1 MQGIYSN
8 ASSLNAR
15 PSNSSTLNQTM
26 NVSRQR
32 KRKDS
37 TFLQSPWHKVYLQPS
52 KLCHSIRSLPP
63 NVFYNITR
71 ISHSRWRVIVFFYH
85 IWCLIHLLCIYSV
98 SEQEWALAANTLCE
112 KVPISLILINSSFT
126 KKSLF
131 SNKELFCW
139 LVPSDAKI
147 DPNEVV
153 SPSKKRLVLSTN
165 LMQQLLQPAPT
176 FVFSDIK
183 SAFNYE
189 IMLYFESR
197 ITLADACSVTC
208 HSDFDKST
216 KWVLVTILILN
227 ISVFFFFLLISL
239 IFNTSSDQER
249 GYTALVKAF
258 MEKFQHLEEDFQR

>member
-1 MQGIYSN
+1 MLMQFIGYSEAAKDPEMQGIYSN

-26 NVSRQR
+26 NVSRPR

-37 TFLQSPWHKVYLQPS
+37 TFLQSPWNKVYLQPS
-52 KLCHSIRSLPP
+52 ELCHSI
-63 NVFYNITR
+63 
-71 ISHSRWRVIVFFYH
+71 
-85 IWCLIHLLCIYSV
+85 SV

-112 KVPISLILINSSFT
+112 KVILSLILITSSFT
-126 KKSLF
+126 KQSLS
-131 SNKELFCW
+131 SNKEFFFCCCW

-153 SPSKKRLVLSTN
+153 SSSKKRLVFSTN

-197 ITLADACSVTC
+197 ITLADACSLTC

-216 KWVLVTILILN
+216 KKEDIVHLSKLSWR
-227 ISVFFFFLLISL
+227 SC
-239 IFNTSSDQER
+239 NTSKRTS
-249 GYTALVKAF
+249 KAGRVP
-258 MEKFQHLEEDFQR
+258 HRY

>member
-15 PSNSSTLNQTM
+15 PSNSSTMNQNM
-26 NVSRQR
+26 NVSRPR

-52 KLCHSIRSLPP
+52 KLCHSI
-63 NVFYNITR
+63 
-71 ISHSRWRVIVFFYH
+71 
-85 IWCLIHLLCIYSV
+85 SV

-216 KWVLVTILILN
+216 N
-227 ISVFFFFLLISL
+227 
-239 IFNTSSDQER
+239 DQER

-258 MEKFQHLEEDFQR
+258 MEKFQHLEEDFQSSESATSMLDIILEIQDIERFSVINRLAKFHSRAKTNTKRSVPQRYVDLQKPGNLPEPLQCLSL

>member
-1 MQGIYSN
+1 MLMHFIGYSEAAKDPEMQGIYSN

-15 PSNSSTLNQTM
+15 PSNSSTPNQTM
-26 NVSRQR
+26 NVSRPR

-37 TFLQSPWHKVYLQPS
+37 TFLQSPWNKVYLQPS
-52 KLCHSIRSLPP
+52 ELCHSI
-63 NVFYNITR
+63 
-71 ISHSRWRVIVFFYH
+71 
-85 IWCLIHLLCIYSV
+85 SV

-112 KVPISLILINSSFT
+112 K
-126 KKSLF
+126 
-131 SNKELFCW
+131 
-139 LVPSDAKI
+139 I

-153 SPSKKRLVLSTN
+153 SPSKKRLVFSTN

-197 ITLADACSVTC
+197 ITLADACSLTC

-216 KWVLVTILILN
+216 N
-227 ISVFFFFLLISL
+227 
-239 IFNTSSDQER
+239 DQER
-249 GYTALVKAF
+249 GYSALVKAF
-258 MEKFQHLEEDFQR
+258 MEKLQKLESDFQSLERTTSILDIILEIQDIERFSVINRLAKFHSRAKTNTKRSVPQRYVELQKPGNLPEPLQCLPL

>member
-15 PSNSSTLNQTM
+15 PSNSSTMNQNM
-26 NVSRQR
+26 NVSRPR

-126 KKSLF
+126 KNLYFQIKSFFVGWYHLMLRSIQMRWSLLQRRGLYYPQILCNNFSNQHQRLF
-131 SNKELFCW
+131 SRTSSQLSTTRLCFTLSPE
-139 LVPSDAKI
+139 
-147 DPNEVV
+147 
-153 SPSKKRLVLSTN
+153 SPSLMHVLSRAT
-165 LMQQLLQPAPT
+165 
-176 FVFSDIK
+176 
-183 SAFNYE
+183 
-189 IMLYFESR
+189 R
-197 ITLADACSVTC
+197 
-208 HSDFDKST
+208 
-216 KWVLVTILILN
+216 ILIRAQ
-227 ISVFFFFLLISL
+227 SEF
-239 IFNTSSDQER
+239 
-249 GYTALVKAF
+249 
-258 MEKFQHLEEDFQR
+258 

>member
-15 PSNSSTLNQTM
+15 PSNSSTLNQTR
-26 NVSRQR
+26 NVSRPR

-37 TFLQSPWHKVYLQPS
+37 TFLQSPWNKVYLQPS
-52 KLCHSIRSLPP
+52 ELCHSI
-63 NVFYNITR
+63 
-71 ISHSRWRVIVFFYH
+71 
-85 IWCLIHLLCIYSV
+85 SV

-112 KVPISLILINSSFT
+112 K
-126 KKSLF
+126 
-131 SNKELFCW
+131 
-139 LVPSDAKI
+139 I

-153 SPSKKRLVLSTN
+153 SPSKKRLVFSTN

-197 ITLADACSVTC
+197 ITLADACSLTC

-216 KWVLVTILILN
+216 N
-227 ISVFFFFLLISL
+227 FFFFLLISL
-239 IFNTSSDQER
+239 TFNTSSDQER
-249 GYTALVKAF
+249 EYSALVKAF
-258 MEKFQHLEEDFQR
+258 MEKLQHLEEDFQSWESATSILDIILEIQDIERFSVINRLAKFHSRAKTNTKRSVPQRYVELQKPGNLPEPLQCLPL